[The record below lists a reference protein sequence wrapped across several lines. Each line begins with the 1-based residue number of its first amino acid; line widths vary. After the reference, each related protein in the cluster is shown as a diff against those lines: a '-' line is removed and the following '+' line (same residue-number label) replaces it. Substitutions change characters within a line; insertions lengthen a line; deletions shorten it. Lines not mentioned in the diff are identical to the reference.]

1 MSLPRLK
8 SLFSLAIFLCIIS
21 TGLGTNS
28 TTKAKIVNIGAL
40 FTFNS
45 TIGRVAR
52 IAISAAVNDVNNDP
66 TVLNGTKMV
75 VEMQDSKCNGFDGFI
90 QGMHKPF

>member
-1 MSLPRLK
+1 MLLPRLK
-8 SLFSLAIFLCIIS
+8 SLFSLAIFFCIIS

-28 TTKAKIVNIGAL
+28 TTKPKVVHIGAL

-45 TIGRVAR
+45 TIGRIAR
-52 IAISAAVNDVNNDP
+52 VAISAAVNDVNDDP
-66 TVLNGTKMV
+66 TVLNGTKLV

-90 QGMHKPF
+90 QGM